1 MSAVLESAVV
11 VTASLLG
18 ALVLTPAARWLALR
32 VGAVAHPMSE
42 RWRRQPPPLLGGVA
56 VGLATLVGVGVA
68 ALLLGRTPSVAA
80 GSTVTGKALGVGVS
94 SALMFLVG
102 LLDDIVSLRAQLKFV
117 LQLLA
122 GVVLL
127 SFGGLLGVSPRDVA
141 HVVLT
146 PLWFVAL

>member
-42 RWRRQPPPLLGGVA
+42 RWHRQPTPLLGGVA

-68 ALLLGRTPSVAA
+68 ALLLGRTPAARPAGPAPAKALAA
-80 GSTVTGKALGVGVS
+80 GASAPRRFLGGS
-94 SALMFLVG
+94 PADTISR
-102 LLDDIVSLRAQLKFV
+102 RA
-117 LQLLA
+117 
-122 GVVLL
+122 
-127 SFGGLLGVSPRDVA
+127 
-141 HVVLT
+141 
-146 PLWFVAL
+146 